1 MKLLICDDHSLVSE
15 GIELMLQ
22 NSSET
27 FEIHIVTSGKEALQF
42 LQSTTIDVLILDI
55 SMPEM
60 DGLNVLDALND
71 LELSMNV
78 LMLTMHNQIEYIKNA
93 MQKGAKGYILKNT
106 SKEMLIEAI
115 HKVGK
120 GETFVDQRLTNI
132 LINDLTN
139 VPKIETIKNVKL
151 TPREIEVLKLVAQN
165 KKTKEIAQLLFVSV
179 NTVQSH
185 KKNLYSK
192 LNIHSVSE
200 LVNYAIKH
208 GFVEL

>member
-42 LQSTTIDVLILDI
+42 LQSNAVDVLILDI

-60 DGLNVLDALND
+60 DGLDVLDALND
-71 LELSMNV
+71 QEINIQV
-78 LMLTMHNQIEYIKNA
+78 LMLTMHNQIEYIKKA

-115 HKVGK
+115 YKVGK
-120 GETFVDQRLTNI
+120 GETFVDDRLTSI
-132 LINDLTN
+132 LINDLTD
-139 VPKIETIKNVKL
+139 VPKTEKVHNVKL
-151 TPREIEVLKLVAQN
+151 TPREIDVLKLVAQN
-165 KKTKEIAQLLFVSV
+165 KKTKEIAELLFVSV

-208 GFVEL
+208 GFVEI

>member
-42 LQSTTIDVLILDI
+42 LQSNTVDVLILDI

-60 DGLNVLDALND
+60 DGLDVLDALND
-71 LELSMNV
+71 LERNIHV
-78 LMLTMHNQIEYIKNA
+78 LMLTMHNQIEYIKKA

-120 GETFVDQRLTNI
+120 GETFVDDRLTSI
-132 LINDLTN
+132 LINDLTD
-139 VPKIETIKNVKL
+139 VPKTEKVQNVKL
-151 TPREIEVLKLVAQN
+151 TPREIDVLKLVAQN
-165 KKTKEIAQLLFVSV
+165 KKTKEIAELLFVSA

-200 LVNYAIKH
+200 LVSYAYKH